1 MIDYILF
8 GNKRRQFGSAPAN
21 FDKVRSLPSPA
32 GRNGR
37 NHRSVKGDSRPKSE
51 YSLLARHQ
59 RAGLRKSRS
68 VERISNGHFTR
79 ATELTS
85 PDGQGMPRVPPRSR
99 PARRNGMKVNSRS
112 NSREDKLRNQ
122 TNDTKRASESSSGKT
137 IGWFGNYLPF
147 RKP

>member
-8 GNKRRQFGSAPAN
+8 GNRRRQYGSAPAH

-51 YSLLARHQ
+51 YSLVSRHQ
-59 RAGLRKSRS
+59 RAALRKSRS
-68 VERISNGHFTR
+68 VERISNGHFAR

-85 PDGQGMPRVPPRSR
+85 PDGNGMPRVPPRSR

-112 NSREDKLRNQ
+112 NSREDKLRNH
-122 TNDTKRASESSSGKT
+122 TNETKRGSESSSGKSFH
-137 IGWFGNYLPF
+137 I
-147 RKP
+147 